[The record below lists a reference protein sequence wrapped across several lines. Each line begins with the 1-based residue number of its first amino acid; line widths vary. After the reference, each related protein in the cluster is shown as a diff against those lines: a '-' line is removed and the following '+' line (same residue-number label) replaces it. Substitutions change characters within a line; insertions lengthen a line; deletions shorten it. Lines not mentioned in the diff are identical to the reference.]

1 MENEIINVT
10 EEAVANDVL
19 NNENLTNNKIGKVV
33 GVTFVLGAI
42 ATGATVLIRKNKG
55 KLKAMRISKMVKKLE
70 KEGYTVIDASMEELD

>member
-10 EEAVANDVL
+10 EEAVTNDVL
-19 NNENLTNNKIGKVV
+19 NNENLTNNKIGKAI
-33 GVTFVLGAI
+33 GVTLVLGAI

-70 KEGYTVIDASMEELD
+70 NEGYIVTDTSMEELN

>member
-10 EEAVANDVL
+10 EEAVTTDVL
-19 NNENLTNNKIGKVV
+19 NNENLTNNKIGKAI
-33 GVTFVLGAI
+33 GVTLVLGAI

-70 KEGYTVIDASMEELD
+70 NEGYIVTDTSMEELN